1 MGLCFSSP
9 KATRRGTSRRNPNLH
24 SPTQG
29 KASEKASNKNKK
41 KTKKSKNKIQW
52 RHGRGIPYGKRIDFG
67 YAKDFDNRY
76 IIGRLLGHG
85 QFGFTYVATDNNN
98 GNRVAVKRI
107 EKAKVKKKKTSSI
120 WFEKVPF
127 LLVNLKIQPVTN
139 VIAWKPSKFHL

>member
-9 KATRRGTSRRNPNLH
+9 KATRRGTGSRNPNPD

-29 KASEKASNKNKK
+29 KASEKVSNKNKK
-41 KTKKSKNKIQW
+41 NTKKIQL
-52 RHGRGIPYGKRIDFG
+52 RHQGGIPYGKRIDFG

-76 IIGRLLGHG
+76 TIGKLLGHG

-107 EKAKVKKKKTSSI
+107 DKAKVKISSI
-120 WFEKVPF
+120 V
-127 LLVNLKIQPVTN
+127 
-139 VIAWKPSKFHL
+139 VICF